1 MQRTGDAEDSIVE
14 LQRTKP
20 DAFYEYGIGA
30 QTMATT
36 YDFVTYNQQLGGAKM
51 SDGRMI
57 TPNQTA
63 RSGYGMNSQF
73 PTLMDGYARN
83 SMYSRGTTGA
93 HTRGSSYADQ
103 N

>member
-1 MQRTGDAEDSIVE
+1 MEDTVVE

-51 SDGRMI
+51 SDGRMF
-57 TPNQTA
+57 TPGQSA
-63 RSGYGMNSQF
+63 RSGYGNNNSQF
-73 PTLMDGYARN
+73 PTLIDGYARN
-83 SMYSRGTTGA
+83 SLYSRGTTG
-93 HTRGSSYADQ
+93 
-103 N
+103 